1 MMDQVLTLIKK
12 QFNERITF
20 REKRPGIM
28 QIVAPFYHEDGDM
41 YDIFIEQSPSGN
53 YKISDFGLT
62 LMHLSYS
69 FDVNSETREKI
80 LARTLSEN
88 GLYVDEKG
96 NISLDAKPEY
106 AYNAIMQYVQAISK
120 ISNMRLYKREVAK
133 SEFFDKLTEF
143 IESQLLKFHPF
154 KNFHPIASRDDLS
167 VDFKLGSG
175 PRPLFLFGANSIPKA
190 RLITICCLEYLKGK
204 IPFRS
209 VVIHEDFESLNKND
223 RKRLTNVVDKQFTDL
238 DDFRQDG
245 MAFLEREAA

>member
-1 MMDQVLTLIKK
+1 MDQVLTLIKK

-20 REKRPGIM
+20 REK
-28 QIVAPFYHEDGDM
+28 
-41 YDIFIEQSPSGN
+41 
-53 YKISDFGLT
+53 
-62 LMHLSYS
+62 
-69 FDVNSETREKI
+69 I
-80 LARTLSEN
+80 LARTLYEN

-96 NISLDAKPEY
+96 KISLDAKSEY

-120 ISNMRLYKREVAK
+120 ISNMRLYKRVVAK

-143 IESQLLKFHPF
+143 IEGQLLKFQPV
-154 KNFHPIASRDDLS
+154 KNFRPIASRDDLS

-175 PRPLFLFGANSIPKA
+175 PRPLFLFGVNSIPKA
-190 RLITICCLEYLKGK
+190 RLITICRLEYLNGK

-223 RKRLTNVVDKQFTDL
+223 RKHLTNVVNKQFTDL

-245 MAFLEREAA
+245 MTYLEREAA